1 MLLSS
6 NNLSRWNLTILHVR
20 RSTHI
25 TTHLLRYASIHGS
38 HSLLLLLLLY
48 KSHLLVLAKCSH
60 SCLLLLFLKTQSL
73 LAFTFLLNK
82 KKVIWIK

>member
-20 RSTHI
+20 GPHI

-38 HSLLLLLLLY
+38 QSLLLLLLH
-48 KSHLLVLAKCSH
+48 KSHLLVLSKCSH
-60 SCLLLLFLKTQSL
+60 CRLLLLLLEAQSL

-82 KKVIWIK
+82 KKDNLN

>member
-6 NNLSRWNLTILHVR
+6 NNLSRRNLTILHVR
-20 RSTHI
+20 GRPHI

-38 HSLLLLLLLY
+38 NSLLLLLLLY

-60 SCLLLLFLKTQSL
+60 CCLLLLFLKTQSL
-73 LAFTFLLNK
+73 LAFTLLLNK
-82 KKVIWIK
+82 KNDNLD